1 MRRCH
6 PSSVSSATTKID
18 HRRLGR
24 RRLSAA
30 SSARSWGWSWSR
42 RVLVAQD
49 QDLYLFR
56 IRRLPAEHH
65 QRKDAAK
72 RQVDERP
79 DH

>member
-1 MRRCH
+1 VPSKQRLERDHKDRPPAPGQAAAERRQQRAVMGLE
-6 PSSVSSATTKID
+6 PSP
-18 HRRLGR
+18 
-24 RRLSAA
+24 
-30 SSARSWGWSWSR
+30 